1 MNHYMSSSDLRDKAK
16 EKLDGFYFPA
26 IMIFLLGAFL
36 EMCLRS
42 FWASI
47 FSAYGADVSNPA
59 STASLISTGIAS
71 VFTGV
76 FQIGYAY
83 FYLNLYCGKDF
94 RLGNILYGYQNHLYK
109 SLAFSAIFAAVDFI
123 CTVPTEILFR
133 RAGATENYTQLT
145 IAFLLLALDIIVYGL
160 FFIYTN
166 LSIYIMLD
174 FPEKSLGEI
183 FSLSFKLMK
192 GNFFR
197 FLYLMATFI
206 PMLLLVLLSFGL
218 ALIWVIPYFSMT
230 RVIFFMDLMHE
241 EPAPQLPEHN
251 IDILV

>member
-26 IMIFLLGAFL
+26 IMIFLLGTFL
-36 EMCLRS
+36 EMCFKAFWVNVFGS
-42 FWASI
+42 F
-47 FSAYGADVSNPA
+47 GADVTNPA

-83 FYLNLYCGKDF
+83 FYLNLYCGKEF
-94 RLGNILYGYQNHLYK
+94 RMGNILYGYQNHTYK
-109 SLAFSAIFAAVDFI
+109 SLVFSAIFAAMDFI
-123 CTVPTEILFR
+123 CTVPTEIIFR
-133 RAGATENYTQLT
+133 KASATQDYKLLT
-145 IAFLLLALDIIVYGL
+145 VAFLLIALDIVVYGL

-166 LSIYIMLD
+166 LSVYIMLD
-174 FPEKSLGEI
+174 FPEKSIGEI

-206 PMLLLVLLSFGL
+206 PMLLLAILSFGL
-218 ALIWVIPYFSMT
+218 ALLWIIPYFSMT

-241 EPAPQLPEHN
+241 EPEPKLPEHS
-251 IDILV
+251 IDVMV